1 MSQIYRGAI
10 LRSPLCLEIETAFG
24 VTTLSRERY
33 SVFRSGNSRRRS
45 LERARLARRTR
56 SGCVAGARRAL
67 TSSSNDPPRSPATKA
82 AAVAPKVPRVGSRPG
97 EVASARVAWNPRMPA
112 GSAPKAPGF
121 GSGECSWAGA
131 RDHPRRSRAEC
142 GARRQPRQLPQ
153 TNLAY
158 QMYPMKKDE

>member
-45 LERARLARRTR
+45 LERARLGAHAPA
-56 SGCVAGARRAL
+56 VAGARRAS

-82 AAVAPKVPRVGSRPG
+82 AAVALKVPRVGSRPG

-121 GSGECSWAGA
+121 GSGERSWAGA